1 MLGTGGGSH
10 EEQCP
15 LWVLKYRIE
24 MAFRRRLLAI
34 VRKYTIKQARHA
46 GSAGDIIRILRKI
59 TESGEYKSCAA
70 KR

>member
-1 MLGTGGGSH
+1 MKK
-10 EEQCP
+10 QRP
-15 LWVLKYRIE
+15 LWEPKYRIE
-24 MAFRRRLLAI
+24 AAFRRRLLAI